1 MIPTRIARAGLHLRG
16 MHKLQAHGGKG
27 RRAPGR
33 AQKARIEGLAETALY
48 RPIIVDVR
56 VIAKSFLVAWLV
68 LALAWLPAARAE
80 NPAPDSDQ
88 SGRLTDFLHSHH
100 LPLVGAQ
107 VLNSRGGGQS
117 VLLYGYTA
125 TELGKSN
132 AEKRTR
138 LFLKDSE
145 IPITNRIRVEPQLA
159 SMHSPSAAPPP
170 ASGPPP
176 ESAAIPPASGEMGG
190 VDSYQNQQANDA
202 QQQYGNQQAQQYQ
215 NQQAQ
220 QYMNQQNST
229 ASWATT
235 LIPLI
240 GMGLAIGL
248 GGSGSGFGMGVQP
261 GFGSSNPYGGGFGN
275 PYGGGYGNPY
285 GGGYGG
291 AGNPYG
297 NPYAPS
303 PYGPPAGGSPYP

>member
-1 MIPTRIARAGLHLRG
+1 VG
-16 MHKLQAHGGKG
+16 
-27 RRAPGR
+27 
-33 AQKARIEGLAETALY
+33 
-48 RPIIVDVR
+48 VR

-68 LALAWLPAARAE
+68 VALAWLPAARAG

-88 SGRLTDFLHSHH
+88 SARLTDFLHSHH

-107 VLNSRGGGQS
+107 VLNSPGGGQS

-145 IPITNRIRVEPQLA
+145 VPITNRIRVRPELA

-170 ASGPPP
+170 ASAAPPAAAGIPP
-176 ESAAIPPASGEMGG
+176 ESGEMGG

-202 QQQYGNQQAQQYQ
+202 QQQYANQQAQQYQ

-220 QYMNQQNST
+220 QYMNQQNSAAGL
-229 ASWATT
+229 AST
-235 LIPLI
+235 LLPLI

-248 GGSGSGFGMGVQP
+248 GGGGSGFGMGVQP
-261 GFGSSNPYGGGFGN
+261 GFGSSNPYGG
-275 PYGGGYGNPY
+275 YGNPY

-291 AGNPYG
+291 PGNPYG

-303 PYGPPAGGSPYP
+303 PYGAPGGGSPYP

>member
-1 MIPTRIARAGLHLRG
+1 VSVRA
-16 MHKLQAHGGKG
+16 
-27 RRAPGR
+27 
-33 AQKARIEGLAETALY
+33 
-48 RPIIVDVR
+48 
-56 VIAKSFLVAWLV
+56 IAKSFLVAWLV
-68 LALAWLPAARAE
+68 LAVAWLPAAHAQ
-80 NPAPDSDQ
+80 NPAPNSDQ
-88 SGRLTDFLHSHH
+88 SARLTDFLHSHH

-107 VLNSRGGGQS
+107 VLNSTGGGQS

-145 IPITNRIRVEPQLA
+145 VAITNRIRVRPELA
-159 SMHSPSAAPPP
+159 SMHSPSAAPPASTAPP
-170 ASGPPP
+170 ASAGIPP
-176 ESAAIPPASGEMGG
+176 ESGEMGG
-190 VDSYQNQQANDA
+190 VDSYQNQQSNDA
-202 QQQYGNQQAQQYQ
+202 QQQYANQQAQQYQ
-215 NQQAQ
+215 NQPAQ

-248 GGSGSGFGMGVQP
+248 GGSGSGFGMGVSP
-261 GFGSSNPYGGGFGN
+261 GFGSSNPY
-275 PYGGGYGNPY
+275 GGYGNPY

-291 AGNPYG
+291 PGNPYG

-303 PYGPPAGGSPYP
+303 PYGPPVGGGPYP

>member
-1 MIPTRIARAGLHLRG
+1 MG
-16 MHKLQAHGGKG
+16 
-27 RRAPGR
+27 
-33 AQKARIEGLAETALY
+33 
-48 RPIIVDVR
+48 VR

-68 LALAWLPAARAE
+68 VALAWLPAARAE

-88 SGRLTDFLHSHH
+88 SARLSDFLHSHH

-107 VLNSRGGGQS
+107 VLNSSGGQS

-145 IPITNRIRVEPQLA
+145 VPITNRIRVRPELA

-170 ASGPPP
+170 ASAAPPGPAPPASAGIPP
-176 ESAAIPPASGEMGG
+176 ESGEMGG
-190 VDSYQNQQANDA
+190 VDSYQNQQSNDA
-202 QQQYGNQQAQQYQ
+202 QQQYANQQAQQYQ

-220 QYMNQQNST
+220 QYMNQQNSW
-229 ASWATT
+229 AST

-248 GGSGSGFGMGVQP
+248 GGGGSGFGMGVQP
-261 GFGSSNPYGGGFGN
+261 GFGSSNPYGG
-275 PYGGGYGNPY
+275 YGNPY

-291 AGNPYG
+291 PGNPYG

-303 PYGPPAGGSPYP
+303 PYGAPGGGSPYP

>member
-1 MIPTRIARAGLHLRG
+1 M
-16 MHKLQAHGGKG
+16 
-27 RRAPGR
+27 
-33 AQKARIEGLAETALY
+33 
-48 RPIIVDVR
+48 
-56 VIAKSFLVAWLV
+56 IAKSFLVAWLV
-68 LALAWLPAARAE
+68 VAVAWLPAARAG

-88 SGRLTDFLHSHH
+88 SSRLSDFLHSHH

-107 VLNSRGGGQS
+107 VLNSSSGQT

-125 TELGKSN
+125 TEFGKSD
-132 AEKRTR
+132 AEKKTR

-159 SMHSPSAAPPP
+159 SMHSPSAPPPP
-170 ASGPPP
+170 ASGSPP
-176 ESAAIPPASGEMGG
+176 ESAPIPPASGEMGG

-202 QQQYGNQQAQQYQ
+202 QQQYTNQQAQQYQ

-229 ASWATT
+229 AGLAST
-235 LIPLI
+235 LLPLI

-248 GGSGSGFGMGVQP
+248 GGSGSGFGMGVSP
-261 GFGSSNPYGGGFGN
+261 GFGSSNPYGGG
-275 PYGGGYGNPY
+275 YGNPY
-285 GGGYGG
+285 GGYGG

-303 PYGPPAGGSPYP
+303 PYGAPGGGSPYP